1 MKKILLDTN
10 AYSAYLSGDQKIF
23 LALAQADSVLIS
35 VIVLGE
41 LFAGFRGGSQFT
53 KNNEILQKFLAK
65 PTVEISPVSEETSE
79 IFGEIKNVLR
89 KIGTPLPINDIWISS
104 QAVET
109 GSVIVTFDDH
119 FKKVPG
125 LRLWDSLL

>member
-89 KIGTPLPINDIWISS
+89 KNGTPLPINDIWISS

-125 LRLWDSLL
+125 LRLWDSL